1 MAKID
6 LLRRIIREEVEA
18 ALRKEL
24 PKIIKESLDTKPI
37 SYKSSIENSI
47 KSKVP
52 PLTLNTKRNSLIE
65 NVKFNS
71 SNPFASM
78 LNDTISSMTP
88 RDVNSINDSGESQ
101 FYQPE
106 EVETGT
112 VNDMLLSARPSSA
125 HELVEIDTVP
135 DFSELMESMQR
146 KGVI

>member
-24 PKIIKESLDTKPI
+24 PKIIKESLDSKPV
-37 SYKSSIENSI
+37 SYKSTIENSV

-52 PLTLNTKRNSLIE
+52 PLTLNAKKNSILE
-65 NVKFNS
+65 NVKFSS

-78 LNDTISSMTP
+78 LNETITSMTP
-88 RDVNSINDSGESQ
+88 RDVNSINDREESP
-101 FYQPE
+101 FYQSE

-112 VNDMLLSARPSSA
+112 VNDMLSSARPSSA

-135 DFSELMESMQR
+135 DFTELMESMKR
-146 KGVI
+146 KGVL

>member
-24 PKIIKESLDTKPI
+24 SKIIKESLDSKPV
-37 SYKSSIENSI
+37 SYKSTIENSV
-47 KSKVP
+47 KYKVP
-52 PLTLNTKRNSLIE
+52 PLTLNTKRTSLIE

-88 RDVNSINDSGESQ
+88 RDVNSINDSGDST
-101 FYQPE
+101 FYQSE

-112 VNDMLLSARPSSA
+112 VNDMLSSARPSSA

-135 DFSELMESMQR
+135 DFTELMESMKR
-146 KGVI
+146 KGVL

>member
-37 SYKSSIENSI
+37 SYKSSIENSV

-52 PLTLNTKRNSLIE
+52 PLTLNTKRNSLLE
-65 NVKFNS
+65 NVKFSS

-78 LNDTISSMTP
+78 LNETITSMTP

-112 VNDMLLSARPSSA
+112 VNDMLANARPSSA

-135 DFSELMESMQR
+135 DFSKLMESMQR

>member
-37 SYKSSIENSI
+37 SYKSTIENSV

-52 PLTLNTKRNSLIE
+52 PLTLNAKRTSLIE

-88 RDVNSINDSGESQ
+88 RDVNSINHNGDST
-101 FYQPE
+101 FYQSE

-112 VNDMLLSARPSSA
+112 VNDMLSSARPSSA

-135 DFSELMESMQR
+135 DFTELMESMKR
-146 KGVI
+146 KGVL

>member
-6 LLRRIIREEVEA
+6 LLRKLIREEVEA
-18 ALRKEL
+18 ALRNQL
-24 PKIIKESLDTKPI
+24 PKIIKESLENRPI
-37 SYKSSIENSI
+37 SYKSSLENSV
-47 KSKVP
+47 KSKAP
-52 PLTLNTKRNSLIE
+52 PLTLNTKRTSLIE

-88 RDVNSINDSGESQ
+88 RDVNSINDSGDSP
-101 FYQPE
+101 FYQSE

-112 VNDMLLSARPSSA
+112 VNDMLSSARHSFA

-135 DFSELMESMQR
+135 DFTELMESMKR
-146 KGVI
+146 KGAI